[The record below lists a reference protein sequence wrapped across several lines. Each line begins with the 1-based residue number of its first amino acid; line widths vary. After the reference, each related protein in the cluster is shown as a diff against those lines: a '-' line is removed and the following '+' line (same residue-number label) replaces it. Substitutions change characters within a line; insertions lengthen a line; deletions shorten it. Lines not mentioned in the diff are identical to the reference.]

1 MTPIEKIAF
10 PSFQLAT
17 AAVATFELRVRML
30 AETATRFS
38 KVEQAS
44 LSTDLSV
51 LIKMVAEYFNATP
64 DETKFLTAA
73 ATMRNKLLHLELS
86 RVLGR
91 IESLIA
97 QLDALGIEVTKP
109 DKGKVW
115 SADFETGEVARVDQ
129 TSTEKDGIY
138 GWMLENTF
146 NGGFDAVVALMSHAN
161 TIIVRLRDARVEQQ
175 LAVLKKKLDAETPA
189 ESEAEKKKLELQL
202 EAVMQRSIPRSKLR

>member
-10 PSFQLAT
+10 PSFQRAA

-44 LSTDLSV
+44 LSADLSA
-51 LIKMVAEYFNATP
+51 LIKMVVEYFNADP
-64 DETKFLTAA
+64 DETKFLMAA
-73 ATMRNKLLHLELS
+73 GVMRNKLLHLELS

-91 IESLIA
+91 VESLVA
-97 QLDALGIEVTKP
+97 QLDALGFEVTKP

-115 SADFETGEVARVDQ
+115 SADMETGDVLRVDQ
-129 TSTEKDGIY
+129 TSTENDGIY

-146 NGGFDAVVALMSHAN
+146 NGGFEAVVALMSHAN
-161 TIIVRLRDARVEQQ
+161 TIIARLRDARVEQQ
-175 LAVLKKKLDAETPA
+175 LEALKKKLDAETPE

-202 EAVMQRSIPRSKLR
+202 EAVMQKIGR